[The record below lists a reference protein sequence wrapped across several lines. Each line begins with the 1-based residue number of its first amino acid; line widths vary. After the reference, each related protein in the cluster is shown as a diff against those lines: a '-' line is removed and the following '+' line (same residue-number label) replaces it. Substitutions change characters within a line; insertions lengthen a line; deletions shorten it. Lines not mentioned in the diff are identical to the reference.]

1 MRRVIRRA
9 VVDLPHPLSPTR
21 PKVFPSGT
29 ENEIWSTALSILLPA
44 SNRLITPPLTSK
56 CLVRPLTSRIG
67 IINPVLSYCFLTTC
81 YRVQCSKF
89 NVQSRS
95 PTLNLEPGT
104 LNRANHLS
112 QHQENNKRRNSWRI
126 FLPVAAS
133 PFCRSPELWSSAGET
148 CNPVAARR
156 DCKLSLDSLSR
167 NHGAARAVESPRAR
181 RWCRDAA
188 GAGIEIFF
196 HSARPS
202 IQHTSR

>member
-21 PKVFPSGT
+21 PKVFPSET

-56 CLVRPLTSRIG
+56 CLVRLLTSRIG

-81 YRVQCSKF
+81 SRVQSSTFKVDPP
-89 NVQSRS
+89 N
-95 PTLNLEPGT
+95 LNLEPGT
-104 LNRANHLS
+104 LSRANHPS
-112 QHQENNKRRNSWRI
+112 QHQESNKRRNSWRI
-126 FLPVAAS
+126 FLPAAAA

-156 DCKLSLDSLSR
+156 DCKLSLESLSR

-181 RWCRDAA
+181 RWCRGAA
-188 GAGIEIFF
+188 GA
-196 HSARPS
+196 
-202 IQHTSR
+202 